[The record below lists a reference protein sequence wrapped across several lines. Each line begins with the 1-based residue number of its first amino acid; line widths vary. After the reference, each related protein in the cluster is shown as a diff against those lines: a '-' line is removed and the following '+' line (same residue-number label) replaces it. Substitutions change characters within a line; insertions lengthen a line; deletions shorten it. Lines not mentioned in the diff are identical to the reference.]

1 MKHPFYRQTWAEIDL
16 NAIRHNMNQIRK
28 VLPNSSKIMAVVKA
42 NGYGHGMIQIA
53 QTAIESGAS
62 AIAVALLEEAL
73 EIRKSG
79 ITAPILVLSWVSPKF
94 AQIAAENNI
103 TLTIFQKEWLEQL
116 KKVKLPKRLKV
127 HLKWDTGMGRI
138 GIRHEKELEEVLYA
152 LKRNPDIYLTG
163 VYTHFATA
171 DESDLTYFFE
181 QKKRF
186 YQFLEVFNKLW
197 EEPIT
202 IHIGNSAASIRFPEE
217 MHEYIRFGI
226 SMYGLYP
233 SNAIYNEN
241 RIQLKRAFSLHS
253 RLIHVKKIYKGEFIS
268 YGTEYQATAD
278 EWIGTIP
285 IGYGDGWTRSLQ
297 GASVLVD
304 GKRHSIVGR
313 ICMDQTMI
321 RLDKEYKVGEKVTL
335 IGQQKDELIDI
346 EEIARHIGTIN
357 YEIPCMI
364 NSRIPRVYIN

>member
-1 MKHPFYRQTWAEIDL
+1 MDINKNEIKNIIETANERGYYFVEHTFYRQTWVEIDL

-79 ITAPILVLSWVSPKF
+79 ITAPILVLSLVSPKF

-116 KKVKLPKRLKV
+116 KKVKLQKRLKV

-163 VYTHFATA
+163 VYTHF
-171 DESDLTYFFE
+171 
-181 QKKRF
+181 
-186 YQFLEVFNKLW
+186 
-197 EEPIT
+197 
-202 IHIGNSAASIRFPEE
+202 
-217 MHEYIRFGI
+217 
-226 SMYGLYP
+226 
-233 SNAIYNEN
+233 
-241 RIQLKRAFSLHS
+241 
-253 RLIHVKKIYKGEFIS
+253 
-268 YGTEYQATAD
+268 
-278 EWIGTIP
+278 
-285 IGYGDGWTRSLQ
+285 
-297 GASVLVD
+297 
-304 GKRHSIVGR
+304 
-313 ICMDQTMI
+313 
-321 RLDKEYKVGEKVTL
+321 
-335 IGQQKDELIDI
+335 
-346 EEIARHIGTIN
+346 
-357 YEIPCMI
+357 
-364 NSRIPRVYIN
+364 